1 MDGRPPRRGAPLN
14 TFDETR
20 VSRRIA
26 CIRLPPVVAGTFDA
40 AARARLAGALLR
52 AAPRVTPVRGHARA
66 LWADAGGME
75 RRGGDAAVAQA
86 LVDAAR
92 EAGVVARVGVAGTCI
107 AAAAATREPGT
118 PFRVVTPGADATYL
132 RRRSLAVLPVSMHVR
147 ETLRLLGI
155 HSCGALAAL
164 APADVE
170 LRFGAEG
177 LAAWRLARADDPR
190 WPFRPVDPAL
200 PVAETE
206 LEPAV
211 ESTEPLRF
219 LLPGLIDAIC
229 RQLGERQRIPASL
242 RMVLSIDGIARSE
255 EVREIRPARPTADPR
270 VLADL
275 CRRALEA
282 RPPEGPVAGVRL
294 EAPEDGVARADQL
307 DAFRTPAPDPGAL
320 HAALLPV
327 FARWGEGALSTAV
340 RNGAHLPGE
349 RAAWS
354 VLGSGGIATFAAAQ
368 PPGSDVPV
376 DEGPELGRGTLEL
389 CLRRLP
395 EPAPVRVREGEG
407 RSPER
412 VELQTMEMA
421 PLGTETGAVKGSFPP
436 GLWKTR
442 CEGPERISG
451 AWWAGGTAREYW
463 RVEAPDGWL
472 GLLFRDAASGRWY
485 LEGWY
490 D

>member
-1 MDGRPPRRGAPLN
+1 M
-14 TFDETR
+14 
-20 VSRRIA
+20 SRRIA
-26 CIRLPPVVAGTFDA
+26 CIRLPVSSSTLGAG
-40 AARARLAGALLR
+40 ARAALAGALLR
-52 AAPRVTPVRGHARA
+52 AAPRVTPVRGHPRA

-75 RRGGDAAVAQA
+75 RLGGDAAVAQA
-86 LVDAAR
+86 LVSAAR
-92 EAGVVARVGVAGTCI
+92 EAGVAARVGIAGTCI

-118 PFRVVTPGADATYL
+118 AFRVVQPGADANYL
-132 RRRSLAVLPVSMHVR
+132 RRRSLAVLPASAHLR

-155 HSCGALAAL
+155 HTCGALAAL

-170 LRFGAEG
+170 LRFGADG

-190 WPFRPVDPAL
+190 WPFRPIEPGTPA
-200 PVAETE
+200 AEAE
-206 LEPAV
+206 LEPPV
-211 ESTEPLRF
+211 DSTEPLRF

-229 RQLGERQRIPASL
+229 RQLGERQRIPAML
-242 RMVLSIDGIARSE
+242 RMVLSIDGIVRSE
-255 EVREIRPARPTADPR
+255 EVREVRPARPTADPR

-282 RPPEGPVAGVRL
+282 QPPPGPVGGVRL

-340 RNGAHLPGE
+340 RHGAHLPGE
-349 RAAWS
+349 HAAWS
-354 VLGSGGIATFAAAQ
+354 ALGSGGIAAFANAQ

-376 DEGPELGRGTLEL
+376 SEGPDLGRGYLDL

-395 EPAPVRVREGEG
+395 EPAPVHVREGEG
-407 RSPER
+407 RRPVG
-412 VELQTMEMA
+412 VELQASKTA
-421 PLGTETGAVKGSFPP
+421 SLGPETGTVKGSFPP

-451 AWWAGGTAREYW
+451 AWWAGGNAREYW